1 MGRVLVTMSLVCR
14 DFIYWETPGVAA
26 PGTDHQ
32 KIFQISVLSLS
43 EVFYGTLTFC
53 RVSKMFFRNKYNL
66 VLLDK

>member
-1 MGRVLVTMSLVCR
+1 M
-14 DFIYWETPGVAA
+14 AA

-43 EVFYGTLTFC
+43 EVFYGMLTFC
-53 RVSKMFFRNKYNL
+53 RVSKMFFRNKYSL